1 MSQKINQKELLKII
15 MSFMDEFVT
24 RYTVLEELKVNLGE
38 HPTSSGYSDTPK
50 KTRTTYSFKFDSIQ
64 PQRKE
69 LENEVKVF
77 LEFSEFN
84 TTDYDERQLLKVMMK
99 FMDEFMDSRTVLEN
113 ILSRRVDNMPR
124 HNYRQKSERHR
135 NTVSYLFSGI
145 QPSRQEVER
154 QVRSFIQMKNLS

>member
-1 MSQKINQKELLKII
+1 LNLDVLC
-15 MSFMDEFVT
+15 FVK
-24 RYTVLEELKVNLGE
+24 LNKVVF
-38 HPTSSGYSDTPK
+38 
-50 KTRTTYSFKFDSIQ
+50 FKFDSIQ

-77 LEFSEFN
+77 LEFNEFDTN
-84 TTDYDERQLLKVMMK
+84 EYDERQLLKVMMK
-99 FMDEFMDSRTVLEN
+99 FIDEFMDSRTVLEN
-113 ILSRRVDNMPR
+113 IRSRRVDNMPR

-154 QVRSFIQMKNLS
+154 QVRAII